1 MILALLLAVPALA
14 GPPDHTVNQAF
25 REYNAA
31 AVFELPL
38 LDQDQIEDLEAGEVV
53 RIVER
58 DGDRSKPARALAFKL
73 SSHPMQSLWVASL
86 DPHLTVDPDLTE
98 RRLSRTGERELWYG
112 YYELPYPFSDRHW
125 LVESWNNR
133 ALAEA
138 TSGRAW
144 EHAWVLANGRMDEA
158 RTFVASGAIPGVDTE
173 AMDKAILTPHNHGAW
188 LVIRLPDGRSVL
200 GYHATSTVGG
210 SVPDWVVL
218 QLLHGRLQALLERVD
233 ARCPT
238 TVIEHYTRAHPD
250 LESGDGTPLRWRPAQ
265 DQ

>member
-1 MILALLLAVPALA
+1 MEDIRSNQQLQVLLFGGFRAANARATLATSLVERWSCGPFAGGAGPAANRGNVHAVPALA

-138 TSGRAW
+138 TR
-144 EHAWVLANGRMDEA
+144 VLRPGGALVAA
-158 RTFVASGAIPGVDTE
+158 RGAFAAHCEEVFAYELI
-173 AMDKAILTPHNHGAW
+173 
-188 LVIRLPDGRSVL
+188 
-200 GYHATSTVGG
+200 TSTGDNNANR
-210 SVPDWVVL
+210 SADREPDSN
-218 QLLHGRLQALLERVD
+218 Q
-233 ARCPT
+233 
-238 TVIEHYTRAHPD
+238 
-250 LESGDGTPLRWRPAQ
+250 SGTYDPMG
-265 DQ
+265 DH